1 MTAAKL
7 LEFLLPTW
15 VGYPQGVDSGT
26 DMPLDFFKLIYPAGL
41 VSQVIVSHVSE
52 ISCQLNRT

>member
-26 DMPLDFFKLIYPAGL
+26 DLPRNERGAIRPAKPAKPRA
-41 VSQVIVSHVSE
+41 E
-52 ISCQLNRT
+52 